1 MHDHVVRGRGIAPGV
16 EVIAARIAFAVLA
29 MAGAGP
35 ALADPVGIWREKN
48 GGTIRI
54 YRCGAARCAVIATVQ
69 PRLDPATR
77 KPRTDKNNEDVSK
90 HKRPL
95 VGVQVLI
102 AMRPDGPRKW
112 SGRLYD
118 PDRGKIFSG
127 NLLELAAESIRIEGC
142 ALGLCGGEELSRVR

>member
-1 MHDHVVRGRGIAPGV
+1 M
-16 EVIAARIAFAVLA
+16 IAARIAFAVLA